1 MRFLSALAAMIVIW
15 AGYSGAHAQDT
26 AKACNVDCLLQKVDV
41 LEQKV
46 DVLQH
51 TVDRLTIQIEKSIK
65 SGQSVTLH
73 TQNGRPGGCLTYFG
87 PSGDKGGIVSWN
99 VSCSADTLWTIN

>member
-1 MRFLSALAAMIVIW
+1 MRFLSALAAVMVIR
-15 AGYSGAHAQDT
+15 AGFPGAHAQDM
-26 AKACNVDCLLQKVDV
+26 AKVCNIDCVLQKIDV

-46 DVLQH
+46 DVLQR
-51 TVDRLTIQIEKSIK
+51 TVDQLTIQIEKSIK
-65 SGQSVTLH
+65 SGQNVTLH

-99 VSCSADTLWTIN
+99 VNCSADALWTIN